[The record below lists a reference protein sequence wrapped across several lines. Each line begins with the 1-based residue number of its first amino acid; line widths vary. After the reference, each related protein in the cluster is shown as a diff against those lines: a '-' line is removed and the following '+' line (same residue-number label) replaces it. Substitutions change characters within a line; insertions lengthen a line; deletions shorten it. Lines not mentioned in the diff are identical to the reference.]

1 MWQTTEFGSSHEGKP
16 SAVLAD
22 GSEPKPVY
30 YDVGS
35 SGSVPSLSEWWI
47 YDGTLRAPKAAHLR
61 GSCACGW
68 RGESLYPIDWDEV
81 VDARLDLEVSGP
93 HDDWKQH
100 VEEVRARSV
109 PLPTGL
115 ETLLTQVEEQ
125 LDALTVDTPV
135 AALKCVAILERITQ
149 RIGREAAYGAEA
161 DEVSWET
168 IGQALGLDE
177 KTAQSRLLHYSLRS

>member
-35 SGSVPSLSEWWI
+35 SGSVPPLSEWWI
-47 YDGTLRAPKAAHLR
+47 YDGTLGAPKAPHLR

-81 VDARLDLEVSGP
+81 VDARLDIEVSGP
-93 HDDWKQH
+93 RDDWKRH
-100 VEEVRARSV
+100 VEEARGRSV
-109 PLPTGL
+109 PLPAAL
-115 ETLLTQVEEQ
+115 EMLLTQVEEQ
-125 LDALTVDTPV
+125 LSDLAMDAPV
-135 AALKCVAILERITQ
+135 AALKGVAILERITKLPRHRSPGQ
-149 RIGREAAYGAEA
+149 DLRNGRRRAARLR
-161 DEVSWET
+161 T
-168 IGQALGLDE
+168 LGRPRGD
-177 KTAQSRLLHYSLRS
+177 RDGHGPVR